1 MYFTNFHIKL
11 LCQTLKL
18 FQKRESN
25 IKKNGIYNK
34 IKKKV
39 EKEERI
45 TIHKPDLDT
54 CT

>member
-11 LCQTLKL
+11 LCQTNYSKKESQTLKKMA
-18 FQKRESN
+18 FTTKS
-25 IKKNGIYNK
+25 
-34 IKKKV
+34 KKKV